1 MVKKIIKSIL
11 FKFGF
16 VTKKQSHSS
25 EKNELLYN
33 FFKTLLDIDFKASH
47 IIDIGANH
55 GAWTRETMKY
65 YPKAKYTLLEPQENL
80 KHNFND
86 LLKKPGVNYFACGA
100 GAESGEFRF
109 TIVDRDDSCSFR
121 YSEEEAKAKGFKQV
135 VVPVVTINELIER
148 NNLPIPDLIKIDA
161 EGNDLDV
168 LEGCSNLF
176 GKTEVFMVEAAVV
189 SKLFKNNVYEVVN
202 YMNSKGYNLFDIT
215 DMNRPW
221 DMKVLWLLE
230 LVFIKKGGIID
241 INSNLAKLNVS
252 L

>member
-1 MVKKIIKSIL
+1 MIKKTIKSIL

-16 VTKKQSHSS
+16 VTKQQAHSF

-33 FFKTLLDIDFKASH
+33 FYKTLLDVNFKANH
-47 IIDIGANH
+47 IIDVGANH

-65 YPKAKYTLLEPQENL
+65 YPRAKYTLLEPQENL

-86 LLKKPGVNYFACGA
+86 LLMSSNVNYFACGA
-100 GAESGEFRF
+100 GAESGEFKF

-148 NNLPIPDLIKIDA
+148 NNLAIPDLIKIDA

-176 GKTEVFMVEAAVV
+176 GKTEVFMVEAAIVN
-189 SKLFKNNVYEVVN
+189 KLFKNNIYEIIH

-221 DMKVLWLLE
+221 DLKVLWLVE
-230 LVFIKKGGIID
+230 LVFVKKGGEID
-241 INSNLAKLNVS
+241 SNSTIHNLM
-252 L
+252 